1 MKHSLLMT
9 TAASA
14 LLMGGISVPAF
25 AADAQ
30 GTAQA
35 SQDKTG
41 TSIGD
46 IVVTATR
53 RSEKMQNV
61 PLTLEAIGSEQ
72 LKAQGI
78 TNFDQLLAN
87 LPEVHAGGRGPGQNA
102 VSIRGL
108 SLSQISLQA
117 SAVAGPDPTV
127 AIYIDDAS
135 VALPGR
141 NLDVYVADIERVEV
155 LEGPQGTLFGASAE
169 GGAIRYI
176 TNKPNLTKFQA
187 GMTLNGAATP
197 GHAMSE
203 SGQGYLNVPIIQD
216 KLAIRAAV
224 FVDHQGGYIDNVYG
238 TFQMPLQG
246 NNADG
251 TAAFCL
257 PGAPATPQCIALLG
271 AAGAAANAAQ
281 APAVRPTIDNA
292 AYVKNDFNPANYAG
306 GRVSVKWAPAPDWTV
321 NVEDMFQTLDAEGV
335 FMYDPTLGD
344 LKVQRFSPDY
354 NDDKFNQIQWAVDGK
369 LGKLGVVYTGSY
381 LDRRVAQKFDYTKY
395 AQVGPYAPYYI
406 CHYPGYATCA
416 TPRMTYIDN
425 ERNTRLTQEFRV
437 TTPSDLPYR
446 LQAGVYYDNTKLYE
460 DNTWFY
466 EGAASEGFIGRP
478 PGGVVQVDP
487 SVRPAGGV
495 YFNDAI
501 RSESQFAFFGE
512 ANWDIT
518 SQLTLTGGARHYSE
532 TLGLEGSVNCGS
544 LSPTPGPHVCG
555 SGNYG
560 VSLAGKS
567 PAHQSGT
574 TPKVTLSYKPERG
587 VMVYATYSQ
596 GFRPGGF
603 NRRGGATNDPNF
615 NIPFTYGSDSVK
627 NYEVGWKLQFAN
639 NSIRWNGAAY
649 WIDWNNIPIAIYAPA
664 VSNSTFD
671 LNGPNARVKGIT
683 SDLMWRATHE
693 LTLTGNLT
701 YNDAKLV
708 SYGAYP
714 AGFIPQPGDSATA
727 LTSVPIG
734 SPLALAP
741 KWQGNMRARYEHE
754 MASGST
760 FFGQLGAQ
768 FVGSSYTQTIKTYN
782 QKLAA
787 YTMMDT
793 SMGVKKDG
801 WSMELYVNNLT
812 DKRAEL
818 YKDQGDNVLLTST
831 ARPRTIGMRMNWAY

>member
-1 MKHSLLMT
+1 MKHSLMMT

-14 LLMGGISVPAF
+14 LLMGCLASPAY

-30 GTAQA
+30 GSAQA
-35 SQDKTG
+35 APDKTG
-41 TSIGD
+41 MTIGD

-53 RSEKMQNV
+53 RSEKMQSV

-87 LPEVHAGGRGPGQNA
+87 LPEVHAGGRGPGQNS

-176 TNKPNLTKFQA
+176 SAKPNLAKFQA
-187 GMTLNGAATP
+187 GMTLSSAVTP

-203 SGQGYLNVPIIQD
+203 SGQGYLNVPIVQD
-216 KLAIRAAV
+216 TLAIRAAV

-238 TFQMPLQG
+238 TFQMPTTG
-246 NNADG
+246 YNADG
-251 TAAFCL
+251 TVAFQL
-257 PGAPATPQCIALLG
+257 P
-271 AAGAAANAAQ
+271 ANS
-281 APAVRPTIDNA
+281 VRPTIDNA
-292 AYVKNDFNPANYAG
+292 AYVKNDFNPATYAG
-306 GRVSVKWAPAPDWTV
+306 GRVSVKWAPAPDWTI
-321 NVEDMFQTLDAEGV
+321 NVEDMFQSLEAEGV

-354 NDDKFNQIQWAVDGK
+354 NDDKFNQVQWNVDGK

-395 AQVGPYAPYYI
+395 AAVGPYAPYYI

-437 TTPSDLPYR
+437 TTPSSLPYR

-466 EGAASEGFIGRP
+466 EGAASQGFNGQV
-478 PGGVVQVDP
+478 PGGNVKVDP

-501 RSESQFAFFGE
+501 RSESQFAIFGE

-518 SQLTLTGGARHYSE
+518 SKLALTGGARYYDQK
-532 TLGLEGSVNCGS
+532 LGLEGSVNCGVRG
-544 LSPTPGPHVCG
+544 PTLPNGNVCG
-555 SGNYG
+555 SGNYA
-560 VSLAGKS
+560 VSLAGLS
-567 PAHQSGT
+567 PAHQHGAI
-574 TPKVTLSYKPERG
+574 PKVTLSYKPERNI
-587 VMVYATYSQ
+587 MVYATYSQ

-615 NIPFTYGSDSVK
+615 SIPYVYKSDSVK
-627 NYEVGWKLQFAN
+627 NYEIGWKTQFAN

-649 WIDWNNIPIAIYAPA
+649 LIDWNNIPIAIYAPK

-671 LNGPNARVKGIT
+671 LNGPDAQIKGIT
-683 SDLMWRATHE
+683 SDLTWRATHD

-701 YNDAKLV
+701 YNHTELT

-714 AGFIPQPGDSATA
+714 AGFIPQPGDSPLA
-727 LTSVPIG
+727 LTSVPLG

-741 KWQGNMRARYEHE
+741 QWQGNIRARYEHE
-754 MASGST
+754 MSSGTT
-760 FFGQLGAQ
+760 FFTQMGLQ
-768 FVGSSYTQTIKTYN
+768 FVGSSVTQTIKTYA
-782 QKLAA
+782 QRLAPYA
-787 YTMMDT
+787 QVDG
-793 SMGVKKDG
+793 SVGFKKDT
-801 WSMELYVNNLT
+801 WSAELYVNNLT
-812 DKRAEL
+812 DKRAEM

-831 ARPRTIGMRMNWAY
+831 TRPRTIGMRMNWAY